1 MEGAMRSMPNVV
13 VFVLSLVLPAL
24 TTGEAFPQTPPKS
37 TTEAPASAADPLGRD
52 TPRGTV
58 LGFIKAVDSGN
69 YERAVQYLDTRAA
82 FGAARELARQLK
94 DVLDRRLSA
103 TDFDLLSAKPE
114 GRLDSDLPPNGERVL
129 RGGDSTDIFL
139 ERVSRDDRLV
149 WLFAARTLA
158 NVPTLHR
165 ELGLPFIERV
175 MPESWRKVRIL
186 DISAGQWIVLLLGIP
201 FVLGLA
207 WLLSRLLATLLRVAL
222 FRVTRERA
230 DEESKAAAAP
240 LRLLAGALAIAVLAS
255 FEAFPVLTRVF
266 WHRIAMAAGIVGFAW
281 LLLRLVDIVAHLTET
296 HLRAGAQTGHL
307 AVNQLFRRVTK
318 VMVVLAAGL
327 ALFFLAGFNLT
338 AALAGLGIGGIAVAL
353 AAQKTLENFFG
364 GIMII
369 WDQPVRVGDFCKIG
383 DVSGVVEDIGLRSTR
398 LRTQERTVVS
408 IPNGQTAAV
417 NVENFGVRDR
427 ILFRPTIGLRYET
440 GPEQL
445 RYVLAEIRQL
455 LYEHPMVETQSAR
468 ARFVRFGASSLE
480 LEIFAYV
487 LTYDFTRFLEI
498 QEDLLLRIMDVI
510 ETGGTGMAFSSSTTY
525 LARDVGLDRQKA
537 QAATATVKR
546 WRDAGDLPFP
556 NFRPERIAELHG
568 RLEYPSSDSAV
579 KADRSP

>member
-1 MEGAMRSMPNVV
+1 MRSMPNVV

-24 TTGEAFPQTPPKS
+24 ATGQAFPQTPP
-37 TTEAPASAADPLGRD
+37 TEAPAAAADPLGRD

-58 LGFIKAVDSGN
+58 LGFIKAVDSEN
-69 YERAVQYLDTRAA
+69 YERAAQYLDTRAA
-82 FGAARELARQLK
+82 PKAARELARQLK

-114 GRLDSDLPPNGERVL
+114 GRLDSDLPPNVERVL

-149 WLFAARTLA
+149 WLFSPRTLT

-165 ELGLPFIERV
+165 ELGLLYIERV
-175 MPESWRKVRIL
+175 MPDSWRKVRIL

-207 WLLSRLLATLLRVAL
+207 WLLSRLLAKLLRAAL

-230 DEESKAAAAP
+230 EEESTAATGP

-266 WHRIAMAAGIVGFAW
+266 WHRIAVAAAIVGFAW

-296 HLRAGAQTGHL
+296 RLLAGAQTGRL
-307 AVNQLFRRVTK
+307 AVNQLLRRVAK
-318 VMVVLAAGL
+318 VMVALAAGL

-364 GIMII
+364 GITII
-369 WDQPVRVGDFCKIG
+369 LDQPVRVGDLCKIG
-383 DVSGVVEDIGLRSTR
+383 DITGVVEDIGLRSTR
-398 LRTQERTVVS
+398 LRTANRTVVS

-417 NVENFGVRDR
+417 NVENFGLRDR
-427 ILFRPTIGLRYET
+427 IAFRQTIGLRYET
-440 GPEQL
+440 GPEPL
-445 RYVLAEIRQL
+445 RYVLAEIRRL
-455 LYEHPMVETQSAR
+455 LYGHPMVDSQTASI
-468 ARFVRFGASSLE
+468 RFVRFGTSSLE
-480 LEIFAYV
+480 LEILAHV
-487 LTYDFTRFLEI
+487 LTSNPDRFLEV
-498 QEDLLLRIMDVI
+498 QEDLLFRIMDVI
-510 ETGGTGMAFSSSTTY
+510 EAGGARIALPSSTTY
-525 LARDVGLDRQKA
+525 LARDPGIDREKA
-537 QAATATVKR
+537 QTAAATVKG
-546 WRDAGDLPFP
+546 WRDEGDLPFP
-556 NFRPERIAELHG
+556 NYRPERIAEMRG
-568 RLEYPSSDSAV
+568 RLEYPPPDSAV
-579 KADRSP
+579 RAAP